1 MSEPEEPNESIS
13 AAARALADAT
23 SALTRALGEEVQAL
37 GPQLSETIATSLGE
51 TSRGLF
57 VVSGRLSSS
66 ARAKRGRAG
75 RRAQQVE
82 QTRADL
88 LAAAA
93 TAFAEHGYEGASVGE
108 IAALAGYTKGAVYA
122 HFGSKE
128 ELLHALV
135 GEIDEGGVH
144 DPFAWLTDDGLDS
157 DALVAEILASQ
168 QDPRTLLVVEIY
180 LYAMRHPE
188 GSSAVTDRY
197 RANIDRFAERV
208 AAVRGEQDA
217 REVAFAALAVI
228 DNAVLYG
235 GTIDDPETSARAA
248 ARQVARLLEPDPR

>member
-1 MSEPEEPNESIS
+1 MSEPQEPNESIS

-37 GPQLSETIATSLGE
+37 GPQLSETLASSLGE

-57 VVSGRLSSS
+57 VVSGRLSNS

-135 GEIDEGGVH
+135 SEIDDGDERN
-144 DPFAWLTDDGLDS
+144 PFAWLTGDGPNI
-157 DALVAEILASQ
+157 DALTTEILASQ
-168 QDPRTLLVVEIY
+168 QDPRTLLAVEVY

-188 GSSAVTDRY
+188 GGSTVTDRY
-197 RANIDRFAERV
+197 RANLDRFTERV
-208 AAVRGEQDA
+208 TALRGERDA

-228 DNAVLYG
+228 NNAVLYG
-235 GTIDDPETSARAA
+235 AAVDDPEANARAA